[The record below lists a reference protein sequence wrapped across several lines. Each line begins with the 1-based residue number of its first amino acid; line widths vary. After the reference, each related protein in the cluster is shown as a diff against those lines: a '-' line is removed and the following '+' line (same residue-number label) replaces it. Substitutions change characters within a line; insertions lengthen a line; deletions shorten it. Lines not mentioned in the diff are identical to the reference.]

1 MGEPTKVDFFQGDY
15 RRRVA
20 DDGPIFLKNRY
31 YEVNPHLSADGASL
45 LARPSL
51 SYLTE
56 VGVGPNRGVF
66 TEEGS
71 FNGNLFVAQYDQLWR
86 IDSTLVATLIYT
98 GLNNPERGVVN
109 MASTAPI
116 GDEVPEYLFFADGR
130 NLFIY
135 VENGYATGTLSGTP
149 TNGDVVRLGTVY
161 YQFTNGSVNAGAPAG
176 TLANPWLVAHSVNSL
191 AAYANLATA
200 IGAAGNAGVDYS
212 TGLTT
217 ANGQAQAVTYTGGLL
232 VAEAL
237 SMGLIG
243 NAVVTTE
250 TGTLAW
256 SGATLAGGGNPQVRA
271 VQMPED
277 LGAVDVVVMNSFVF
291 VLPVQSGNF
300 KGRVYYIEPGETTVD
315 PLNYFTAERSPDA
328 VNGLEVVGDLLWLPG
343 DGSTEAWYVSQDPS
357 ARMQR
362 LQGVVF
368 DRGTWEGTAVAVHEA
383 LIVCDANGAV
393 FEITGGSPKRLST
406 PGIEE
411 EIRRAIAFQ
420 QSLTP

>member
-1 MGEPTKVDFFQGDY
+1 
-15 RRRVA
+15 
-20 DDGPIFLKNRY
+20 
-31 YEVNPHLSADGASL
+31 
-45 LARPSL
+45 
-51 SYLTE
+51 
-56 VGVGPNRGVF
+56 
-66 TEEGS
+66 
-71 FNGNLFVAQYDQLWR
+71 
-86 IDSTLVATLIYT
+86 
-98 GLNNPERGVVN
+98 
-109 MASTAPI
+109 
-116 GDEVPEYLFFADGR
+116 
-130 NLFIY
+130 
-135 VENGYATGTLSGTP
+135 
-149 TNGDVVRLGTVY
+149 
-161 YQFTNGSVNAGAPAG
+161 
-176 TLANPWLVAHSVNSL
+176 
-191 AAYANLATA
+191 
-200 IGAAGNAGVDYS
+200 
-212 TGLTT
+212 
-217 ANGQAQAVTYTGGLL
+217 
-232 VAEAL
+232 
-237 SMGLIG
+237 MGLIG